1 MSLSPSAQRAVE
13 WLEQQVTDLTGIR
26 NATPRDPSFK
36 NWRQSCLTTLQ
47 RVWPGD
53 QERSERFRRIP
64 FSPVDPRADARS
76 VREWYSRGCQEAARV
91 LNSFVEDVRQNG
103 VPEQPSEILT
113 TAVGA
118 DFADDF
124 PTVDLPAG
132 DLSNVVKEPVAESNM
147 LSEFVDDV
155 PRVNAANAPAP
166 PSLPSEIP
174 AIHNP
179 VAEVHA
185 HDTRQSR
192 KGVGARLKDLLGFAQ
207 LSAKALAGFPR
218 ETPPSGLPSLDAP
231 VNSSL
236 PSMDVVPLGG
246 AVQNERRRV
255 PQSRLT
261 RLGAPAARDVAPAPK
276 AENALPSAPP
286 ELSVSVPQNQP
297 PPAGAPTSGSGS
309 WPLPKPHDRDKTE
322 AVTPPAATPP
332 APATPLSSAP
342 RHRGC
347 PRPACPW

>member
-1 MSLSPSAQRAVE
+1 M
-13 WLEQQVTDLTGIR
+13 
-26 NATPRDPSFK
+26 
-36 NWRQSCLTTLQ
+36 
-47 RVWPGD
+47 WPGD

-91 LNSFVEDVRQNG
+91 LNGFVEDVRQNG

-118 DFADDF
+118 DFTDDF

-132 DLSNVVKEPVAESNM
+132 DLSNAAREPAAESNM

-155 PRVNAANAPAP
+155 PQANAANAPAP

-185 HDTRQSR
+185 HDTRQTR

-261 RLGAPAARDVAPAPK
+261 RLGAPAAREVAPAPR
-276 AENALPSAPP
+276 AENALPTAPP
-286 ELSVSVPQNQP
+286 ELSVSCRRISLRRP
-297 PPAGAPTSGSGS
+297 APTSGSGS
-309 WPLPKPHDRDKTE
+309 WPLPPHDRDQTE
-322 AVTPPAATPP
+322 AVCRPPRRRQLRQRPCRALRPHR
-332 APATPLSSAP
+332 

-347 PRPACPW
+347 PKPACPWSCRVPRFAPRSRR